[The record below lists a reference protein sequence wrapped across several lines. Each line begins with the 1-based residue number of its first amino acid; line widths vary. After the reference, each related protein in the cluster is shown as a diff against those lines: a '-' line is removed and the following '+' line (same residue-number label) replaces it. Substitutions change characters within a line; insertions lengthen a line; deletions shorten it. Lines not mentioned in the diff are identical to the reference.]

1 MVYQTGLAQAYTQM
15 ELDEESRQ
23 YVAIN
28 THHGLYQYL
37 RLPFGIASA
46 PAVFPPSLSPQQAEM
61 LDPPEQFRVEG
72 TTGDVCNALDQLMGA
87 VRDLVS
93 TYCSSFCTSYRPTWL
108 LPEENKETVSIGTQT
123 QSLRLRAAAV
133 HRLYLTDCAKY
144 VCGGVCVWG
153 YVWGYVWGVC
163 VWGYVCGG
171 YVWGVCVGGYVWGG
185 MCVGGYVWGYVCGVC
200 VWGGYVCGGMCVIFD
215 EHVQINFLHFLL
227 PPHQSNVIIL
237 QCCLWFE
244 LCTGQHEHN
253 TCNLATLAM

>member
-1 MVYQTGLAQAYTQM
+1 MVVPKKNGTVRLCGDYKVSVNQALVVDQYPLPKPSDLFATLAGGKWFTKLDLAQAYTQM

-23 YVAIN
+23 YVAFN

-153 YVWGYVWGVC
+153 YVCGGMCGGVCVGSMCVGYVWGAAMYTVC
-163 VWGYVCGG
+163 I
-171 YVWGVCVGGYVWGG
+171 CVGAEGL
-185 MCVGGYVWGYVCGVC
+185 CVHNRAWA
-200 VWGGYVCGGMCVIFD
+200 
-215 EHVQINFLHFLL
+215 
-227 PPHQSNVIIL
+227 
-237 QCCLWFE
+237 WFI
-244 LCTGQHEHN
+244 
-253 TCNLATLAM
+253 